1 VPGSREASR
10 RASGELDIRIHPA
23 KNELM
28 EKKAAQSTATP
39 LEEATAEALRAIDE
53 VRELLAAATSD
64 DLDERATSVR
74 EKLEASREA
83 LERAAREK
91 IEPLRSAKRSIQ
103 EDLDEAEAWIR
114 ENPLRAALT
123 AGGVGLLLG
132 LLLSRRR

>member
-1 VPGSREASR
+1 VLGSREASR
-10 RASGELDIRIHPA
+10 RASDELDIRPHPA

-28 EKKAAQSTATP
+28 EKKAAQSAETS
-39 LEEATAEALRAIDE
+39 LEAATAEALRAIDE
-53 VRELLAAATSD
+53 VRDLLATATSD

-91 IEPLRSAKRSIQ
+91 IEPLRTAKRNIQ

-114 ENPLRAALT
+114 ENPLRGALT

>member
-1 VPGSREASR
+1 MTTSP
-10 RASGELDIRIHPA
+10 SGPA
-23 KNELM
+23 
-28 EKKAAQSTATP
+28 T
-39 LEEATAEALRAIDE
+39 
-53 VRELLAAATSD
+53 
-64 DLDERATSVR
+64 VR

-91 IEPLRSAKRSIQ
+91 IEPRVEALRSANRSIQ

-132 LLLSRRR
+132 LLLSRKH

>member
-1 VPGSREASR
+1 MPGSREASG
-10 RASGELDIRIHPA
+10 RASDELDIRSYPA

-28 EKKAAQSTATP
+28 EKKAAQSAETS
-39 LEEATAEALRAIDE
+39 LEAATAEALRAIDE
-53 VRELLAAATSD
+53 VRDLLAAATSD

-91 IEPLRSAKRSIQ
+91 IEPLRTAKRNIQ

-114 ENPLRAALT
+114 ENPLRGALT